1 MELAEYQCLLYGI
14 DVASNEFRAIKGIH
28 SILAG
33 LLSAEEM
40 YISRVILRT
49 IKFMAYGDG
58 TYTDG
63 KTVAN
68 LNSYR
73 NLPSRHGENKHCQED
88 HALPNR
94 K

>member
-1 MELAEYQCLLYGI
+1 VI

-28 SILAG
+28 TILAG

-58 TYTDG
+58 TYTEEM
-63 KTVAN
+63 TLAN
-68 LNSYR
+68 LNF
-73 NLPSRHGENKHCQED
+73 
-88 HALPNR
+88 
-94 K
+94 